1 MGGGLMEPSRNI
13 RRQPAWHVCASE
25 FGEATLNEKGS
36 GEYDPSFVITRLGA
50 KINRCLVAGLLER
63 VEARETSSGQTMYQG
78 QLRDPSGLMYFSV
91 GDYDPESARE
101 AILGLSRA
109 LEEGETMHVMM
120 VAKARWYQTD
130 EGAIYTS
137 LRPEEVVRIDPSRY
151 SAWLART
158 ANDTLGRLAAYERA
172 QPVVG
177 EGPAAMKQAG
187 VPGHLVPGLS
197 LALPHYDGA
206 SVEQYRLH
214 VLQALDI
221 AEGRMDAVRTEPT
234 KLPVHGGEGSEGEA
248 PAEGGSDDATDV
260 MKQLIATLDQGQGVD
275 YETLIRNMGARGFDA
290 GLADTTLD
298 ALFDEGSILEPNFGW
313 YRLVD

>member
-1 MGGGLMEPSRNI
+1 MEPSRNI
-13 RRQPAWHVCASE
+13 RRQPAWHVFASE

-50 KINRCLVAGLLER
+50 KVNRCLVAGLLER

-101 AILGLSRA
+101 SILGLSRA

-158 ANDTLGRLAAYERA
+158 ANATLARLDAYERS
-172 QPVVG
+172 QSVVS
-177 EGPAAMKQAG
+177 EGPAAMKEAG
-187 VPGHLVPGLS
+187 IPEHLIPGLS

-221 AEGRMDAVRTEPT
+221 AEGRMDAVRSEPT
-234 KLPVHGGEGSEGEA
+234 KLPVHGSEEGEGDGEGA
-248 PAEGGSDDATDV
+248 ASGGGSDDASDT

-313 YRLVD
+313 YRLVE

>member
-1 MGGGLMEPSRNI
+1 MEPSRNI
-13 RRQPAWHVCASE
+13 RRQPAWHVFASE
-25 FGEATLNEKGS
+25 FGEATLNEKGP

-101 AILGLSRA
+101 SILGLSRA

-120 VAKARWYQTD
+120 TAKARWYQTD

-158 ANDTLGRLAAYERA
+158 ANMTLARLDAYERA
-172 QPVVG
+172 QSVVS
-177 EGPAAMKQAG
+177 EGPAAMVQAG
-187 VPGHLVPGLS
+187 IPGHLVPGLS
-197 LALPHYDGA
+197 LAVPHYDGA

-221 AEGRMDAVRTEPT
+221 AEGRMDAVRSEPA
-234 KLPVHGGEGSEGEA
+234 KLPLHGDSEEGSSA
-248 PAEGGSDDATDV
+248 PAEGAGTEDANDV

-313 YRLVD
+313 YRLVE

>member
-1 MGGGLMEPSRNI
+1 
-13 RRQPAWHVCASE
+13 
-25 FGEATLNEKGS
+25 
-36 GEYDPSFVITRLGA
+36 
-50 KINRCLVAGLLER
+50 
-63 VEARETSSGQTMYQG
+63 MYQG

-101 AILGLSRA
+101 SILGLSRA

-158 ANDTLGRLAAYERA
+158 ANATLARLAAYERA
-172 QPVVG
+172 QPVVS

-187 VPGHLVPGLS
+187 IPDHLVPGLS

-221 AEGRMDAVRTEPT
+221 AEGRMDAVRTEPA
-234 KLPVHGGEGSEGEA
+234 KLPVHGGEESEGEA
-248 PAEGGSDDATDV
+248 PSGGGSDDANEV

-313 YRLVD
+313 YRLVE

>member
-1 MGGGLMEPSRNI
+1 MEPSRNI
-13 RRQPAWHVCASE
+13 RRQPAWHVFASE
-25 FGEATLNEKGS
+25 FGEATLNEKGP

-101 AILGLSRA
+101 SILGLSRA

-120 VAKARWYQTD
+120 IAKARWYQTD

-158 ANDTLGRLAAYERA
+158 ANATMARLDAHDRA
-172 QPVVG
+172 QPVAS
-177 EGPAAMKQAG
+177 EGPAAMAEAG
-187 VPGHLVPGLS
+187 IPSHLVPGLS
-197 LALPHYDGA
+197 LALPHYEGA

-221 AEGRMDAVRTEPT
+221 AEGRMDAVRSEPT
-234 KLPVHGGEGSEGEA
+234 KLPVHGSSEDEGAAPSEGSG
-248 PAEGGSDDATDV
+248 PGDANDV

-275 YETLIRNMGARGFDA
+275 YETLIRNMGARGVDA

-313 YRLVD
+313 YRLVE

>member
-1 MGGGLMEPSRNI
+1 MEPSRNI
-13 RRQPAWHVCASE
+13 RRQPAWHVFASE

-50 KINRCLVAGLLER
+50 KVNRCLVAGLLER

-78 QLRDPSGLMYFSV
+78 QIRDPSGLMYFSV

-101 AILGLSRA
+101 SILELSRA
-109 LEEGETMHVMM
+109 LEEGETMHVLM

-158 ANDTLGRLAAYERA
+158 AHATLGRLDAYERA
-172 QPVVG
+172 QSVVS

-187 VPGHLVPGLS
+187 IPEHLVPGLS

-221 AEGRMDAVRTEPT
+221 AEGRMDAVRTEPA
-234 KLPVHGGEGSEGEA
+234 KLPIHGNDGEEGDAASPDGSSG
-248 PAEGGSDDATDV
+248 DANDV

-313 YRLVD
+313 YRLVE